1 VRPRQRKALGRLTA
15 RPPEREHLERKSTT
29 HKSFKEKTVIIKGI
43 IMKKIILTL
52 LTALLAFSLAGCSS
66 SSDASKDKEVTL
78 GATAGPYTDMV
89 NKAIKPSLEKKG
101 YKVKVI
107 EFSDYIQPNMALSKG
122 DLDANLFQHKVYM
135 ENFAK
140 EKNLKLSE
148 VIIVPTAP
156 MGLYSEKFKSV
167 KDIKEGSTVAIPNDP
182 VNLARTLLMLE
193 DANLITIKEGIN
205 ELTASEKDVKDN
217 PKKLVFKPL
226 EAAQLPRAVQSA
238 AVAAVPGNF
247 ALAAKMDL
255 LDAIQLENMP
265 DTYRNRVVVNTKD
278 VDSAFAKDIKKVVE
292 SKEFEEVID
301 KEFEGFGKPEW
312 MKK

>member
-1 VRPRQRKALGRLTA
+1 
-15 RPPEREHLERKSTT
+15 
-29 HKSFKEKTVIIKGI
+29 
-43 IMKKIILTL
+43 MKKIILTL
-52 LTALLAFSLAGCSS
+52 LTALLAFGLAGCSS
-66 SSDASKDKEVTL
+66 STGASDDKEVTI

-89 NKAIKPSLEKKG
+89 NKAIKPFLEKKG
-101 YKVKVI
+101 YNVKVV
-107 EFSDYIQPNMALSKG
+107 EFSDYIQPNLALSKG

-156 MGLYSEKFKSV
+156 MGLYSKKFKSLE
-167 KDIKEGSTVAIPNDP
+167 DIKEGSTLAIPNDP
-182 VNLARTLLMLE
+182 VNLARTLIMLE
-193 DANLITIKEGIN
+193 DAKLITIKEGIN
-205 ELTASEKDVKDN
+205 QLTASEKDVQDN
-217 PKKLVFKPL
+217 PKNLKFKPL

-238 AVAAVPGNF
+238 DVSAVPGNF
-247 ALAAKMDL
+247 AIAAKMDL

-278 VDSAFAKDIKKVVE
+278 VKSDFAKDIKEVVE

-301 KEFEGFGKPEW
+301 KEFKGFGKPEW

>member
-1 VRPRQRKALGRLTA
+1 
-15 RPPEREHLERKSTT
+15 
-29 HKSFKEKTVIIKGI
+29 
-43 IMKKIILTL
+43 MKKLLYTL
-52 LTALLAFSLAGCSS
+52 LTAVIVLGLAACSS
-66 SSDASKDKEVTL
+66 SSGASKDKEVTI

-101 YKVKVI
+101 YKVKVV
-107 EFSDYIQPNMALSKG
+107 EFSDYIQPNLALSKG

-156 MGLYSEKFKSV
+156 MGIYSNKFKSLEE
-167 KDIKEGSTVAIPNDP
+167 IKEGSTLAIPNDP
-182 VNLARTLLMLE
+182 VNLARTLIMLE
-193 DANLITIKEGIN
+193 DAGLITIKDKNN
-205 ELTASEKDVKDN
+205 ELTASEKDIEDN

-238 AVAAVPGNF
+238 DVAAVPGNF

-255 LDAIQLENMP
+255 LDALQLENMP

-278 VDSAFAKDIKKVVE
+278 LESEFAKDIKEVVE

-301 KEFEGFGKPEW
+301 KEFKGFGKPEW